1 MAVRKI
7 PLKQRPYLMGNATG
21 SNSQEA
27 APEERIDNSN
37 KPPDP
42 SVQKT
47 LTLVRKQV
55 LSDRALHDK
64 VGLVP
69 RLICPVWVGVESR

>member
-7 PLKQRPYLMGNATG
+7 PLKQRPYLLGNMTG
-21 SNSQEA
+21 SNPEEA
-27 APEERIDNSN
+27 AVPEETIDNSK

-47 LTLVRKQV
+47 LALVRKKV

-64 VGLVP
+64 VSLVT
-69 RLICPVWVGVESR
+69 RLIMSGGVKSR